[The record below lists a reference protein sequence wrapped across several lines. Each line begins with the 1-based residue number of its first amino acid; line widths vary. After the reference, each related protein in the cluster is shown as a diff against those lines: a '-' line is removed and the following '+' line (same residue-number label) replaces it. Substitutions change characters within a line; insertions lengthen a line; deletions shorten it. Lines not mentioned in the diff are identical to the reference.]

1 MKNRLIIVLVIC
13 MHIASCASNT
23 SSNSDD
29 NRIAIGTVDGFN
41 VYIIAD
47 KIDINFY
54 SDLNIF
60 WGDRQIFRDTVPSSY
75 DLENERTKVI
85 VLGQN
90 HFYVSLK
97 KPDPIESDKL
107 LLLSILDGKLYHSRE
122 VISGILEDIDNDG
135 FIEVG
140 GAEIIEAYCMNCD
153 SAYYNPRV
161 IYKLKERIEFDQ
173 INSERLT
180 KEVFG
185 VYLGNSIRFD
195 TVLRI
200 RE

>member
-1 MKNRLIIVLVIC
+1 
-13 MHIASCASNT
+13 
-23 SSNSDD
+23 
-29 NRIAIGTVDGFN
+29 VDGIN
-41 VYIIAD
+41 IYILAE

-60 WGDRQIFRDTVPSSY
+60 WGDRQIFKDTVPSSY
-75 DLENERTKVI
+75 DLDNERTKVI
-85 VLGQN
+85 GLGQN

-107 LLLSILDGKLYHSRE
+107 LLLSILDGKLYDSRE
-122 VISGILEDIDNDG
+122 VINGIFEDIDNDG

-140 GAEIIEAYCMNCD
+140 GAEIIEAYCIGCN

-161 IYKLKERIEFDQ
+161 IYKLKERVVFDQ

-195 TVLRI
+195 TVLKI

>member
-1 MKNRLIIVLVIC
+1 MKNRLITLFVIC

-29 NRIAIGTVDGFN
+29 NRIVVGTVDGIN
-41 VYIIAD
+41 VYILAE
-47 KIDINFY
+47 KIDIDFY
-54 SDLNIF
+54 SNLNLF
-60 WGDRQIFRDTVPSSY
+60 WGDRQIYRDTVPSSY
-75 DLENERTKVI
+75 DLGSERTKVI

-90 HFYVSLK
+90 HFYVSLE
-97 KPDPIESDKL
+97 KPNPIESDKL
-107 LLLSILDGKLYHSRE
+107 ILLSILDGKLFDSRE
-122 VISGILEDIDNDG
+122 VISGIFEDIDNDG

-140 GAEIIEAYCMNCD
+140 GSEMIEVPCKNCD

-161 IYKLKERIEFDQ
+161 IYKLKDKIEFDWV
-173 INSERLT
+173 NSERLT
-180 KEVFG
+180 KEEYG

-195 TVLRI
+195 TILRI